1 MLRVTLAS
9 VSSDGKCVVGVTV
22 RCDRSVTSVGCLSYM
37 VILTRPVYERVM
49 EPLKIKCVIAVIVM
63 VVGGWVMRWI
73 LVTLACVVMSILMM
87 SLSLTMMSLTL
98 AGSLA
103 SLSFMIIIISMI

>member
-1 MLRVTLAS
+1 MLRLTLVS

-22 RCDRSVTSVGCLSYM
+22 RCDRSVTSVRCLSHM
-37 VILTRPVYERVM
+37 SILTRPVDERVM
-49 EPLKIKCVIAVIVM
+49 EWLKIECAIASIVM
-63 VVGGWVMRWI
+63 IVKSWVIRWI

-87 SLSLTMMSLTL
+87 SLSLTVTSVSL

-103 SLSFMIIIISMI
+103 SVSFIIMSMI